1 MLNNASYWLRFYLKE
16 NMVTKKSA
24 KSFGSTKDFLK
35 VITSNA
41 AVASKNGKTETV
53 TPESIAKFIRGE
65 MTWAQVQGISMKQ
78 TYDLAEMGYQLF
90 LQGRNSEAQKI
101 FEGLI
106 VLNPYDGY
114 FHSVLGS
121 IFARSG
127 QADKAVQEYS
137 IAINLDPKDP
147 QVLVNRAE
155 LNLQKGQFEDALND
169 LKAAIALDPNG
180 KHSAVIRAKALASA
194 TVSMIAEI
202 LKSKQ
207 ATVSEQNQTK
217 K

>member
-1 MLNNASYWLRFYLKE
+1 
-16 NMVTKKSA
+16 MVTEKNPKSP
-24 KSFGSTKDFLK
+24 GSTKDFLK
-35 VITSNA
+35 VITSNT
-41 AVASKNGKTETV
+41 AVATSSGETETV
-53 TPESIAKFIRGE
+53 TPENIAKFIRGE
-65 MTWAQVQGISMKQ
+65 MTWAQVQGIGMKQ
-78 TYDLAEMGYQLF
+78 AYDLAEIGYQLF
-90 LQGRNSEAQKI
+90 LQGKNSDAQKI

-127 QADKAVQEYS
+127 ESDKAVREYS

-147 QVLVNRAE
+147 QALVNRAE
-155 LNLQKGQFEDALND
+155 LELQKGQFEDALND
-169 LKAAIALDPNG
+169 LKAAIALDHDGQNP
-180 KHSAVIRAKALASA
+180 AVIRARALASA
-194 TVSMIAEI
+194 TVSMITEI

-207 ATVSEQNQTK
+207 AAVPTQSPPK

>member
-1 MLNNASYWLRFYLKE
+1 
-16 NMVTKKSA
+16 MVTEKSSKA
-24 KSFGSTKDFLK
+24 LASTKDLLK
-35 VITSNA
+35 LITSNT
-41 AVASKNGKTETV
+41 AVAAKNGKTETV
-53 TPESIAKFIRGE
+53 TPENIAKFIRGE
-65 MTWAQVQGISMKQ
+65 MTWAQVQGIGIKQ
-78 TYDLAEMGYQLF
+78 AYDMAEMGYQLF
-90 LQGRNSEAQKI
+90 LQGRNSDAQKI

-155 LNLQKGQFEDALND
+155 LELGKGLFEDALND
-169 LKAAIALDPNG
+169 LKAAIALDPDGQN
-180 KHSAVIRAKALASA
+180 SAVIRAKALASA
-194 TVSMIAEI
+194 TVSMITEI

-207 ATVSEQNQTK
+207 AAVATQISPK